1 MDEFPASTIIQK
13 NNAFVIY
20 PANVD
25 QFKDPIK
32 VDSLAIG
39 DSVFSWITPTDTAS
53 NDTNYYTSSD
63 MMVEFTITDPEGLSG
78 VTPLPFY

>member
-1 MDEFPASTIIQK
+1 M
-13 NNAFVIY
+13 
-20 PANVD
+20 D
-25 QFKDPIK
+25 QFIDPIK

-63 MMVEFTITDPEGLSG
+63 MMVEFTITDPGGLSG
-78 VTPLPFY
+78 KVIPLPFSLIRLMIHQSGLVSPIQ